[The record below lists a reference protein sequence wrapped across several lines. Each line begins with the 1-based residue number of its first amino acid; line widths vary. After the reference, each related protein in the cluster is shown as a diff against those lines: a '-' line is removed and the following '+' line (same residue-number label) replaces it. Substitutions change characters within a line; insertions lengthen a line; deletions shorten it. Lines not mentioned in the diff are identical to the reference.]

1 MGAVFILFSKISTCL
16 IHFLFL
22 TLKAFNAVIFTSAD
36 SFDCDLFFLLFSK
49 PFFILDLLLV
59 LRVI

>member
-36 SFDCDLFFLLFSK
+36 SFDCDLFFYYFLNRFLFLIYFLS
-49 PFFILDLLLV
+49 
-59 LRVI
+59 